1 MPTTAL
7 VNTAEDTQPTEM
19 NTHVSASV
27 VSFCRV
33 NLFAARD
40 SPSLCGCA
48 GTYGSLLME
57 FPTCNAHFPAGC
69 WNLHLLHG
77 RTLHCSGPDRTS
89 GHFVTE
95 KVRKIS
101 QNILTIKKC
110 HKPLFFRGIRTE
122 VKQDLCSQFHKHAP
136 QITALWTTAFAQV
149 FAESICVAENTKK
162 TAGGAELS
170 THPKHS
176 WLGCTWAH
184 RPKIRKVS
192 LLPPPPFPQIAAELL
207 KHMRW
212 PPW

>member
-7 VNTAEDTQPTEM
+7 ANTYRNEHTCVCLGRLILQGEP
-19 NTHVSASV
+19 VCCSGLSQLV
-27 VSFCRV
+27 WLCR
-33 NLFAARD
+33 
-40 SPSLCGCA
+40 

-77 RTLHCSGPDRTS
+77 RTLHCSGPDRAP
-89 GHFVTE
+89 GHCDW
-95 KVRKIS
+95 KGGKIS
-101 QNILTIKKC
+101 QNILTIKKR
-110 HKPLFFRGIRTE
+110 HKPLFFRGITTE

-192 LLPPPPFPQIAAELL
+192 LLSPPLSPQIAAELL